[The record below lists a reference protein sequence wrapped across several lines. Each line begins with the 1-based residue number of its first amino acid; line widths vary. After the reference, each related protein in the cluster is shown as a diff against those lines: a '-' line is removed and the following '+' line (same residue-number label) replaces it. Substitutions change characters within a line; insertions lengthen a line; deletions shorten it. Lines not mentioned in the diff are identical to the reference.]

1 MVGGGKQRPYHFN
14 HSGELKLKVG
24 MQRIPS
30 VSVNCPLLTTSD
42 QPVSQQG
49 FGWKIENCSQQ
60 TITTFLK
67 CVSSFAGLLE
77 DAVTTEIKSKSNEG
91 VSVGEEMP

>member
-42 QPVSQQG
+42 QPVSQQS
-49 FGWKIENCSQQ
+49 FGKYNCSQH

-77 DAVTTEIKSKSNEG
+77 DAVTTEIKSKSDEG